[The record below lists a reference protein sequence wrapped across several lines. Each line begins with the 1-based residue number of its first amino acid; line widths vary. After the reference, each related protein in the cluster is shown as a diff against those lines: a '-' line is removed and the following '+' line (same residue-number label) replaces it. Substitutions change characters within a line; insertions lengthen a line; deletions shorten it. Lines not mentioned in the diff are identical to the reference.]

1 MGRYSTRVRDAVCV
15 SGWPALYLAALVE
28 RELGQAAATDRV
40 RTMRGVAAE
49 LRAVGEA
56 GQAGSGTAEPAGA
69 EPAPDSPCDHD
80 TVSVAEAADLLGV
93 SPSYVRRM
101 AREGRL
107 PAHRGHARAWRL
119 DRAAVHAEANHRR
132 EAA

>member
-40 RTMRGVAAE
+40 RTLRAVAAE

-56 GQAGSGTAEPAGA
+56 WQAGTAEPAGA
-69 EPAPDSPCDHD
+69 EPAPDSPHGHD
-80 TVSVAEAADLLGV
+80 SVSVAEAAGVLGC
-93 SPSYVRRM
+93 SPGYVRRL

-107 PAHRGHARAWRL
+107 PAHRAQAGAWRL
-119 DRAAVHAEANHRR
+119 DRAAVEAEANHRR

>member
-28 RELGQAAATDRV
+28 RELGQAAATDGV
-40 RTMRGVAAE
+40 RTMRAVAAE
-49 LRAVGEA
+49 LRRVGEA
-56 GQAGSGTAEPAGA
+56 WQAGTAEPAGA
-69 EPAPDSPCDHD
+69 EPAPDSPRDHD